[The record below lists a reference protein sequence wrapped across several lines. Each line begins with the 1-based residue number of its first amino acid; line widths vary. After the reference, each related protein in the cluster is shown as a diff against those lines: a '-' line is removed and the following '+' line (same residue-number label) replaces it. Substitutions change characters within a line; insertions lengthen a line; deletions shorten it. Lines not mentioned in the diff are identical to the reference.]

1 MATFDNYKRPSQKT
15 TPASLKARILENLP
29 KGFKCSVSKTGATV
43 QIWVDVNKVGGWDK
57 ANRLVYSLAKK
68 LKLNEVGAGTNLD
81 TMVRDWEFI
90 DTTNEKQMVNE
101 AKDVLKTMKSFFKKY
116 GNAYC
121 DSNDCYKVIDQMRAL
136 VETDEN

>member
-15 TPASLKARILENLP
+15 TTATLKSRILKSLP
-29 KGFKCSVSKTGATV
+29 KGFKCSVSKMGVTV

-57 ANRLVYSLAKK
+57 ANKLVYALAKK
-68 LKLNEVGAGTNLD
+68 LKLEEVGCDTNLE
-81 TMVRDWEFI
+81 TMVRDWEFT
-90 DTTNEKQMVNE
+90 DTAAEKKMVAE
-101 AKDVLKTMKSFFKKY
+101 AKAVCKTMKSFFTKY

-121 DSNDCYKVIDQMRAL
+121 ASNDCYRVIDQMRAL